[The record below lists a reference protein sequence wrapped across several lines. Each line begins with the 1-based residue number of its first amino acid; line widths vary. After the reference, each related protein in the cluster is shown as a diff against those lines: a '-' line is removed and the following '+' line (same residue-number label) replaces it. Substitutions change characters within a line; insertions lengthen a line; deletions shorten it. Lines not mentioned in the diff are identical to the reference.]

1 MIKRHIK
8 STNMDMT
15 EAISAYLEKRIVSL
29 EKFVHKAEDA
39 IARIE
44 VGKTSN
50 HHHKGDIFRAEINLE
65 YGEHRFRA
73 VAESDD
79 LYKAID
85 IMRDEIVGEVTRTTK
100 KTRHLLMRGKQKIKQ
115 MVRAISRK

>member
-8 STNMDMT
+8 STNMEMT
-15 EAISAYLEKRIVSL
+15 DAIASYLEKRIVSL
-29 EKFVHKAEDA
+29 EKFVQNVEDA

-44 VGKTSN
+44 VGKTSH

-65 YGEHRFRA
+65 YGDHKFRA
-73 VAESDD
+73 VAESSD

-85 IMRDEIVGEVTRTTK
+85 LMRDEIVGEVTRAQK
-100 KTRHLLMRGKQKIKQ
+100 KGRHLLKKGRQKIKD
-115 MVRAISRK
+115 MMKVLVRA